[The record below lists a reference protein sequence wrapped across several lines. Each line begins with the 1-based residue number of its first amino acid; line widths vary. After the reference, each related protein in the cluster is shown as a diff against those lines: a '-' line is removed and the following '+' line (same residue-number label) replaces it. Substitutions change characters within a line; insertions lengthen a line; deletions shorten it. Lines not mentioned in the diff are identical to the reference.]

1 MPGIMRSSSKVFF
14 IAALDASITN
24 LVSRSSVDRELLMNS
39 QEKRVWIF
47 SAIQLLLSGSNQSV
61 CVYVWRGY
69 NTTTEKPGL
78 YYVYQ
83 GFTLASVVATV
94 CLLF

>member
-61 CVYVWRGY
+61 CVCVCV
-69 NTTTEKPGL
+69 EGL
-78 YYVYQ
+78 
-83 GFTLASVVATV
+83 
-94 CLLF
+94 